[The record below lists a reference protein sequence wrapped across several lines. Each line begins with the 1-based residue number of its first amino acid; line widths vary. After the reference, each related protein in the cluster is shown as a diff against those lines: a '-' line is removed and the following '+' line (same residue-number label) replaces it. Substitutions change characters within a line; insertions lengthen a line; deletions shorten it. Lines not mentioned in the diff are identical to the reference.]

1 MFDPTR
7 EGKGVSKNAP
17 KKRRFFVF
25 FEIYFRKFV
34 KFFYLNFIYVI
45 MCIPIVTI
53 GPATAG
59 LTYCMRNFARE
70 EHADVSDFFIQ
81 FKKNFWQSLLTW
93 FLFTVAY
100 AVAIFGAIFYNALM
114 KQNNPLGG
122 FGFVVAVAAIIFL
135 TFMSYYAYLIIVTFK
150 VTIRQLI
157 KNCFLFSIAGLGKN
171 IITTLILSLFGG
183 FLFIFGILPVVGP
196 LFNPEI
202 PASLDAVCLAAG
214 MYLFFIPSL
223 VSFIV
228 NFNVYPCVKKLMIDP
243 TLAKMQAEAPTEDE
257 DDETVFEDAE

>member
-1 MFDPTR
+1 MFDPTK

-17 KKRRFFVF
+17 QKKRFFVF

-34 KFFYLNFIYVI
+34 KFFYLNVIYVLL
-45 MCIPIVTI
+45 CIPIVTI

-70 EHADVSDFFIQ
+70 EHAEVSDFFEQ

-93 FLFTVAY
+93 LFFTVAY

-114 KQNNPLGG
+114 KQNAFFGGLG
-122 FGFVVAVAAIIFL
+122 FIISIAAIVIL

-150 VTIRQLI
+150 VTMRQLI
-157 KNCFLFSIAGLGKN
+157 KNCFLFSIAGLGRN
-171 IITTLILSLFGG
+171 ILTTLILSVFAG
-183 FLFIFGILPVVGP
+183 FIAIFGIFPVIGP

-202 PASLDAVCLAAG
+202 PASIDAVCLAIG
-214 MYLFFIPSL
+214 LYLFFIPSL
-223 VSFIV
+223 MSFIV
-228 NFNVYPCVKKLMIDP
+228 NFNVYPCVKKFMIDP
-243 TLAKMQAEAPTEDE
+243 TLAKMQTEEALEED
-257 DDETVFEDAE
+257 TVFEDAE